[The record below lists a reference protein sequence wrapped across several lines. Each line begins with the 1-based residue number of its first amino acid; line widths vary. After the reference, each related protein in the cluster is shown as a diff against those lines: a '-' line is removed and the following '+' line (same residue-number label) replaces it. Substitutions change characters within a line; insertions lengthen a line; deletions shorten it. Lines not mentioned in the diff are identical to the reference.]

1 MLPWQPMKTKTLQ
14 SPQAMVIV
22 HKMILIVRRLISI
35 ILLSCKIM
43 KHDKQLL
50 IQLGNNIRTVRKS
63 QNLSQE
69 KLALQSN
76 IDRTYIGGVE
86 RGERNISIINLCRIA
101 STLKISP
108 SVLLNNVE
116 YTPEKNDL

>member
-1 MLPWQPMKTKTLQ
+1 
-14 SPQAMVIV
+14 
-22 HKMILIVRRLISI
+22 MILIVRRLISI
-35 ILLSCKIM
+35 TSLSCRVM

-50 IQLGNNIRTVRKS
+50 IQLGNNIRTARKS

-69 KLALQSN
+69 KLALQAN

-101 STLKISP
+101 STLKVLP
-108 SVLLNNVE
+108 STLLKNVE
-116 YTPEKNDL
+116 YTPDKNDL